1 MGGEIKEKMREV
13 EKADALK
20 ICVED
25 SESVQR
31 EIIPSQINRYSAS
44 DV

>member
-1 MGGEIKEKMREV
+1 MVEWVKRIKEKMEKMREV

-25 SESVQR
+25 SESVQS
-31 EIIPSQINRYSAS
+31 EIKPG
-44 DV
+44 